1 MFIMLDVIKVTI
13 KDQADKKKVSM
24 YRVAK
29 DTGVA
34 YSTLWKLNT
43 GKVNSID
50 FDVLSKLCE
59 YFNCSTSDIISFQK

>member
-1 MFIMLDVIKVTI
+1 MLDVITVKI
-13 KDQADKKKVSM
+13 KEQAEKNKVSL

-43 GKVNSID
+43 HRVNSID
-50 FDVLSKLCE
+50 FDVLSKLCK
-59 YFNCSTSDIISFQK
+59 FFQCTPADILSYSE